1 MKEEED
7 GPSAGRHP
15 RGAAKPP
22 DLIHPSSFILL
33 PLALGA
39 LALPFVL
46 DLAMSRG
53 LNHDEH
59 QHIAAGMLW
68 AREGLLPYRDY
79 PHFHTPYLAFVYGE
93 LFRWTAHPLLVAR
106 AFSVA
111 CAAGI
116 VALVGWVAFAECRRH
131 VGGSSQSRTPA
142 ALRPRHQAARGSR
155 KSRLRAALP
164 AALGAVALCL
174 FSAVF
179 THTTG
184 RAWNQEPALLLV
196 LLAFVA
202 HLRGLRDRAFAW
214 LVAGGVLLGLA
225 IGFRI
230 THAPLI
236 APFGL
241 ATLLWAGE
249 RRIAAA
255 TAFSAGLLA
264 GLAGVFAM
272 CLAAP
277 EGFLFGNF
285 EFAKVNITYRFA
297 TGEPRTMTLV
307 KKLRFLWK
315 EVLRPEAGLVAAALV
330 PWVAAAW
337 HARRTGERLRI
348 ELRFLLLLLPFVLMG
363 ALAPS
368 PVFEQ
373 YFYPLAPF
381 LVLAGIF
388 ALAALPAGSRAARS
402 AWIAATAGLVLS
414 VGLHARVYK
423 DLPELLSVRK
433 WAPMKIHDRAQV
445 LREHLSGGQILTLAP
460 IHPLEAGLSIDPSFA
475 TGPFAWRIAPF
486 VEPAKAARLRIVT
499 AGTLSARLDAAPPAG
514 ILLGFEKRGEE
525 TLADYARHRG
535 YTRVPLEDG
544 GELWTRPSR

>member
-1 MKEEED
+1 MKDEAD
-7 GPSAGRHP
+7 GPSAGGGSLTAR
-15 RGAAKPP
+15 RSR
-22 DLIHPSSFILL
+22 LSRFILHPSSFILL
-33 PLALGA
+33 
-39 LALPFVL
+39 LALPFLL

-53 LNHDEH
+53 LSHDEH

-79 PHFHTPYLAFVYGE
+79 PHFHTPYLAFAYGE
-93 LFRWTAHPLLVAR
+93 MFRWTSHPLLVAR

-116 VALVGWVAFAECRRH
+116 VALVGGIALAEC
-131 VGGSSQSRTPA
+131 Q
-142 ALRPRHQAARGSR
+142 R
-155 KSRLRAALP
+155 KG

-174 FSAVF
+174 VSAVF

-202 HLRGLRDRAFAW
+202 QLRGLRERAFAW
-214 LVAGGVLLGLA
+214 LAAGGLLLGLA

-241 ATLLWAGE
+241 ATLLWAGG
-249 RRIAAA
+249 RRLAAA

-264 GLAGVFAM
+264 GLAGVFAL

-297 TGEPRTMTLV
+297 TGEPRTMTLA

-330 PWVAAAW
+330 PWIAAAW
-337 HARRTGERLRI
+337 HARRAGKKLRI

-381 LVLAGIF
+381 LVLAGVF
-388 ALAALPAGSRAARS
+388 ALAALPAGSRAARGS
-402 AWIAATAGLVLS
+402 WLAGAAGLALAA
-414 VGLHARVYK
+414 GLHARVYK
-423 DLPELLSVRK
+423 DLPELFTVRK
-433 WAPMKIHDRAQV
+433 WAPMKIHERAQV
-445 LREHLSGGQILTLAP
+445 LREHVSGGRILTLAP
-460 IHPLEAGLSIDPSFA
+460 IHPIEAGLAIDPSFA
-475 TGPFAWRIAPF
+475 TGPFAWRIAPY
-486 VEPAKAARLRIVT
+486 VDPAKAARLRIVT
-499 AGTLSARLDAAPPAG
+499 AATLAARLDAAPPAG
-514 ILLGFEKRGEE
+514 ILLGYEEHGEE
-525 TLADYARHRG
+525 PLAEYAREHS
-535 YTRVPLEDG
+535 YKRVPLEDG
-544 GELWTRPSR
+544 GELWTRPSSNAQ

>member
-1 MKEEED
+1 MRL
-7 GPSAGRHP
+7 GVLLVLAG
-15 RGAAKPP
+15 
-22 DLIHPSSFILL
+22 
-33 PLALGA
+33 
-39 LALPFVL
+39 LALPFL
-46 DLAMSRG
+46 ADLAMSRG

-68 AREGLLPYRDY
+68 AREGLMPYRDY

-106 AFSVA
+106 AFSA
-111 CAAGI
+111 LCATGI
-116 VALVGWVAFAECRRH
+116 VALVGLVAFAEM
-131 VGGSSQSRTPA
+131 
-142 ALRPRHQAARGSR
+142 RGA
-155 KSRLRAALP
+155 RAAWR

-174 FSAVF
+174 CSAVF

-202 HLRGLRDRAFAW
+202 HLRGLHSAAGASSRGRQVSGSEMAAAPMGFRSAAGSPGYTRW
-214 LVAGGVLLGLA
+214 LAASGLLLGLA

-249 RRIAAA
+249 RRLAAA

-297 TGEPRTMTLV
+297 TGEPRTMTLL

-330 PWVAAAW
+330 PWIAAAW
-337 HARRTGERLRI
+337 HARRTGQRLRV
-348 ELRFLLLLLPFVLMG
+348 ELRFLLLLMPFVLMG

-381 LVLAGIF
+381 LVLAGAF
-388 ALAALPAGSRAARS
+388 ALAALPAGSRAARIS
-402 AWIAATAGLVLS
+402 WIAGAAGLVLS
-414 VGLHARVYK
+414 AGMHARAYK
-423 DLPELLSVRK
+423 DLPDLFSVRK
-433 WAPMKIHDRAQV
+433 WTPIKIHDRAQV
-445 LREHLSGGQILTLAP
+445 LREHVPGGAILTLAP
-460 IHPLEAGLSIDPSFA
+460 IFPLEAGLSIDPSFA
-475 TGPFAWRIAPF
+475 TGPFAWRIAPY
-486 VEPAKAARLRIVT
+486 VEPAKAARLRIPT
-499 AGTLSARLDAAPPAG
+499 PATLAARLDAAPPAG
-514 ILLGFEKRGEE
+514 ILLGFEKREE
-525 TLADYARHRG
+525 LLADYARQRG
-535 YTRVPLEDG
+535 YTRVPLEYRGD
-544 GELWTRPSR
+544 LWTRPGR

>member
-1 MKEEED
+1 MKDEED
-7 GPSAGRHP
+7 GPSAGRSP

-22 DLIHPSSFILL
+22 DLIHPLSFILL
-33 PLALGA
+33 PFALGA
-39 LALPFVL
+39 LALPFL
-46 DLAMSRG
+46 IDLAMSRG
-53 LNHDEH
+53 LSHDEH

-93 LFRWTAHPLLVAR
+93 IFRWTAHPLLAAR

-111 CAAGI
+111 CAMGI
-116 VALVGWVAFAECRRH
+116 VVLVGTVAFAEGRRM
-131 VGGSSQSRTPA
+131 GA
-142 ALRPRHQAARGSR
+142 AWR
-155 KSRLRAALP
+155 

-174 FSAVF
+174 ASAVF

-202 HLRGLRDRAFAW
+202 QLRGLRDREFAW
-214 LVAGGVLLGLA
+214 LVAGGLLLGLA

-249 RRIAAA
+249 RRFAAA
-255 TAFSAGLLA
+255 AAFSAGLLA

-330 PWVAAAW
+330 PWIAAAW
-337 HARRTGERLRI
+337 HARRTGQGMRI
-348 ELRFLLLLLPFVLMG
+348 ELRFLLLLMPFVLMG

-373 YFYPLAPF
+373 YFYPLSPF

-388 ALAALPAGSRAARS
+388 GLAALPSGSSAARS
-402 AWIAATAGLVLS
+402 SWIAATAGLVLS
-414 VGLHARVYK
+414 VGLHARAYK
-423 DLPELLSVRK
+423 DLPELLTVRK
-433 WAPMKIHDRAQV
+433 WAPVKVHARAQA
-445 LREHLSGGQILTLAP
+445 LREHVPAGAILTLAP
-460 IHPLEAGLSIDPSFA
+460 TFPLEAGLAIDPSFA

-486 VEPAKAARLRIVT
+486 VAEEKAARLRIVT
-499 AGTLSARLDAAPPAG
+499 AATLAARLDAAPPAG
-514 ILLGFEKRGEE
+514 ILLGFEKHGEE
-525 TLADYARHRG
+525 PLADYARQHG
-535 YTRVPLEDG
+535 YTRVPIEG
-544 GELWTRPSR
+544 GAEFWTRASR